1 VAICHRIPRKDLVSV
16 ELREIA
22 GATVPLVDPACK
34 AEAAPGLVTAIRR
47 S

>member
-1 VAICHRIPRKDLVSV
+1 MAICHRIPRKDLVSI
-16 ELREIA
+16 EPPEIA

-34 AEAAPGLVTAIRR
+34 PDAAAGLVNAIRR